1 MSPSELQHLVAQ
13 KHVEIYAVGG
23 PRIEKVRKVF
33 AGFKNRKKVLD
44 VGCAD
49 GSILAPF
56 AKVHELH
63 GVDIS
68 EGLIA
73 KACAAGIVGQSH
85 DVETKPLPYA
95 DGTFDVVFSGE
106 TIEHHVDTDW
116 MLSELN
122 RVLKPGGTL
131 ILTFPNIRTL
141 LSIGMMLLLD
151 MPPMYAARYRAPHY
165 RDFTLK
171 TIKMAL
177 RNHGFDLQQS
187 IGSSFFL
194 PKIGEYGSWLAT
206 FFPSWSN
213 TAIVVSTKTRNSV
226 YSAEESMGELY

>member
-1 MSPSELQHLVAQ
+1 MSPSELQHIVAQ
-13 KHVEIYAVGG
+13 KHVEIYEASG
-23 PRIEKVRKVF
+23 PRIEKVRQLV
-33 AGFKNRKKVLD
+33 AGFKDRKKVLD

-73 KACAAGIVGQSH
+73 KASAAGIIGLVH

-95 DGTFDVVFSGE
+95 DGAFDIVFSGE

-122 RVLKPGGTL
+122 RVLKPGGIL
-131 ILTFPNIRTL
+131 ILTFPNIRTI
-141 LSIGMMLLLD
+141 LSVGMMLLLD
-151 MPPMYAARYRAPHY
+151 LPPMYAARYRAPHY
-165 RDFTLK
+165 RDFTLR
-171 TIKMAL
+171 TIKLAL
-177 RNHGFDLQQS
+177 RNQGFDLQKA
-187 IGSSFFL
+187 IGSSFYL

-206 FFPSWSN
+206 LFPSWAN
-213 TAIVVSTKTRNSV
+213 TVIVVAAKSRNAV